1 MREVEGTVARIGG
14 QGDGV
19 MDTAAGRLYV
29 PFTVPGDVA
38 LVRIGK
44 PRADGFAAELRVLQQ
59 PGPDRAEPPC
69 PHFFACG
76 GCALQ
81 HLGDAAYAAWKR
93 DQVVRALARHGFT
106 DPPVAPLVRT
116 QPGRRRRAD
125 IVLRRLAKGVL
136 AGLHER
142 ESRRI
147 VDIAACPVLRPELVA
162 LLPPLRAALAPL
174 LGVGE
179 GLDAK
184 LTMTETGIDATLV
197 GRLGLGGRA
206 RAALAGFASE
216 QDLARLAVQ
225 DPASGFVD
233 PIAVRRAPVVRFGG
247 VAVENPP
254 AAFLQ
259 ASTEAEAAMTAEAL
273 SAVAGARRV
282 VDLYAG
288 CGTFTF
294 PMAEAGAPVRAFDG
308 DAAAIGA
315 LQAAARRAGME
326 GRVTAET
333 RDLARRPLSAAELKG
348 ADAVVFDPPR
358 AGAKE
363 QAAEIAAAAVP
374 VAVGVSCYPASFA
387 RDARILADAGF
398 RLERVVPI
406 DQFLWSPH
414 AELVGV
420 FRR

>member
-19 MDTAAGRLYV
+19 MDTGAGRLYV
-29 PFTVPGDVA
+29 PYTVPGDVA
-38 LVRIGK
+38 LVRIKK
-44 PRADGFAAELRVLQQ
+44 PRADGFAAELRVLHS
-59 PGPDRAEPPC
+59 PGPDRAEPAC

-81 HLGDAAYAAWKR
+81 HLNDAAYAAWKR
-93 DQVVRALARHGFT
+93 DQVLRALARHGFT
-106 DPPVAPLVRT
+106 DAPTAPLVRT
-116 QPGRRRRAD
+116 QPSRRRRAD
-125 IVLRRLAKGVL
+125 IVLRRLANGVL
-136 AGLHER
+136 AGFHER

-147 VDIAACPVLRPELVA
+147 VDVAACPVLEPELVA
-162 LLPPLRAALAPL
+162 LLEPLRAALAL
-174 LGVGE
+174 RLAVGE
-179 GLDAK
+179 GVDVRMTA
-184 LTMTETGIDATLV
+184 TETGIDVTLV
-197 GRLGLGGRA
+197 GRLGLGGKA
-206 RAALAGFASE
+206 RAALAAFAAE
-216 QDLARLAVQ
+216 QDLARLAAL

-233 PIAVRRAPVVRFGG
+233 PIAVRRASAVRFGG
-247 VAVENPP
+247 VAVEIPP

-259 ASTEAEAAMTAEAL
+259 ASAEAEAAMIAETLA
-273 SAVAGARRV
+273 AVAGARRV
-282 VDLYAG
+282 IDLYAG

-294 PMAEAGAPVRAFDG
+294 PLAEAGAHVQAVDG
-308 DAAAIGA
+308 DAAAISA
-315 LQAAARRAGME
+315 LQAAARRAGLE

-333 RDLARRPLSAAELKG
+333 RDLARQPLSAAELKR

-363 QAAEIAAAAVP
+363 QAAEIAAAGVP
-374 VAVGVSCYPASFA
+374 VVVGISCSPASFA
-387 RDARILADAGF
+387 RDARILADAGY

-414 AELVGV
+414 VELVGV